1 MNKKNYFVTVITALC
16 LVLGLLVSIK
26 DVHVSAAAKE
36 TGFVYGAAQTTVYSS
51 YNKNSKVVGKI
62 NRGEKLTSATLISKS
77 WYLVEY
83 NKIKGYVMAG
93 EVVLDKKVNNYV
105 GIAKMKADVKSYVSA
120 DTRSKAVRTIKK
132 SITVDIIGIV
142 GKWYKIKVGN
152 SIEYIPNT
160 NVTVSATEN
169 VTVFNANAVVKSP
182 ANIVHVPNTL
192 GKIQTTYTRGTS
204 LIIVGQTKSFY
215 KIKYGNTFAFVLK
228 NRVTETS
235 IQEDMRDLSS
245 QAYNTNTNSFGS
257 WAYYSSY
264 TDKSSLQFKVFRKLV
279 SGNAKDKKYDY
290 VFAYRG
296 TQEKLDYVV
305 DFFEVVGGL
314 KGIQTHNAVS
324 ETKKII
330 KKENKNINKVYF
342 TGHSLGGYLAA
353 WVESDVVEGKFS
365 DLPKNKS
372 MSYTFNAPGLSL
384 NFSLYNALNISA
396 KAKIINDKLN
406 KYDAYIKNYYIKN
419 DLISLHGDNLGATK
433 GFNNP
438 TKKWSHRLA
447 NFDSIKSY

>member
-1 MNKKNYFVTVITALC
+1 MKKKNKVLMLITMLF
-16 LVLGLLVSIK
+16 LVLGLVGAAY
-26 DVHVSAAAKE
+26 DVSAASKQ
-36 TGFVYGAAQTTVYSS
+36 TGFVNGGNQTIVYSS

-62 NRGEKLTSATLISKS
+62 NRGEKLTSATLHSQN
-77 WYLVEY
+77 WYYVQY
-83 NKIKGYVMAG
+83 KNIKGYVSVG
-93 EVVLDKKVNNYV
+93 EVILDKTPNSYNGV
-105 GIAKMKADVKSYVSA
+105 GKLTSSVYSYVSA
-120 DTRSKAVRTIKK
+120 DNRSKVARTIKNGT
-132 SITVDIIGIV
+132 SVDIIGIV
-142 GKWYKIKVGN
+142 GKWYQIKIGS
-152 SIEYIPNT
+152 SIEYIT
-160 NVTVSATEN
+160 NENIKVSATES
-169 VTVFNANAVVKSP
+169 VTVFNADAVVNSP
-182 ANIVHVPNTL
+182 ANVVHVPNAL
-192 GKIQTTYTRGTS
+192 GKIQTTYTRGTT
-204 LIIVGQTKSFY
+204 LIIVGQTTSFY

-235 IQEDMRDLSS
+235 IQEDMRGLSS

-257 WAYYSSY
+257 WTYYSSY

-279 SGNAKDKKYDY
+279 SGNAKDEKYDY

-305 DFFEVVGGL
+305 DVLEVVGGL
-314 KGIQTHNAVS
+314 EGIQTHNAVS

-353 WVESDVVEGKFS
+353 WVESDVVEDKFS

-372 MSYTFNAPGLSL
+372 MSYTFNAPGLWPGG
-384 NFSLYNALNISA
+384 LNISSQ
-396 KAKIINDKLN
+396 AKIINDKFQ
-406 KYDAYIKNYYIKN
+406 KYDEYIKNYYIKN
-419 DLISLHGDNLGATK
+419 DGISLFGKHLGATK

-438 TKKWSHRLA
+438 TKNWEHKLA